1 MEILI
6 NDEKV
11 EFELE
16 TEKNVGDIIKGLES
30 WIGENDNVIES
41 ISIDS
46 VTVPFDYNCSEF
58 SRSISLVKEL
68 KVITLTQIE
77 LAVNT
82 IVSLGEYITKILS
95 EYDDSDSLTYYDS
108 ILEGMKLIY
117 SGIVDSLRILNVN
130 SIVIVNRKGITLK
143 DVLLEMNEFILI
155 YEKKYIDS
163 EGIKKLQNLLKN
175 MLYFIA
181 IVFRWAVI
189 KNILFFKDWDKTK
202 TSSFLKEIFQDLSYV
217 CSSSFQ
223 KFESISKDL
232 QIGED
237 RKALGDLY
245 YITELL
251 DEVISILKITKVMY
265 TIDFK
270 SMLISDKSID
280 DLFYEITDRLKSIE
294 SAFKNGDM
302 ITVGDVLEYEI
313 KPLFK
318 HIPELFEKINNFI
331 K

>member
-6 NDEKV
+6 NEEKI

-16 TEKNVGDIIKGLES
+16 TEKNVGEIIKGLES
-30 WIGENDNVIES
+30 WIAENDNVIES

-58 SRSISLVKEL
+58 RRSISLVKEL
-68 KVITLTQIE
+68 KVITLPQIE

-82 IVSLGEYITKILS
+82 IVSLGEYITRILS

-163 EGIKKLQNLLKN
+163 EGIKKLKDLLKN

-181 IVFRWAVI
+181 IVFKWAVI
-189 KNILFFKDWDKTK
+189 KNILFFKDWDKTR
-202 TSSFLKEIFQDLSYV
+202 TSSFLGDIFQDLSYV

-223 KFESISKDL
+223 KFDSISKDL
-232 QIGED
+232 QIGRD

-251 DEVISILKITKVMY
+251 DEVISILKITKIMY

-280 DLFYEITDRLKSIE
+280 DLFYEITDRLKSVE

-318 HIPELFEKINNFI
+318 QIPELFEKMDNFI

>member
-6 NDEKV
+6 NDEKIK
-11 EFELE
+11 FELE
-16 TEKNVGDIIKGLES
+16 TEKNVGEIIKGLES
-30 WIGENDNVIES
+30 WIAENDNVIES

-58 SRSISLVKEL
+58 RRSISLVKEL
-68 KVITLTQIE
+68 KVITLPQIE

-82 IVSLGEYITKILS
+82 IVSLGEYITRILS

-163 EGIKKLQNLLKN
+163 EGIKKLKDLLKN

-181 IVFRWAVI
+181 IVFKWAVI
-189 KNILFFKDWDKTK
+189 KNILFFKDWDKTR
-202 TSSFLKEIFQDLSYV
+202 TSSFLGEIFQDLSYV
-217 CSSSFQ
+217 CSNSIQ
-223 KFESISKDL
+223 KFDSISKDL
-232 QIGED
+232 QIGRD
-237 RKALGDLY
+237 RKALGDLC

-251 DEVISILKITKVMY
+251 DEVISILKITKIMY

-280 DLFYEITDRLKSIE
+280 DLFYEITDRLKSVE

-318 HIPELFEKINNFI
+318 QIPELFEKMDNFI

>member
-6 NDEKV
+6 NDEKIK
-11 EFELE
+11 FELE
-16 TEKNVGDIIKGLES
+16 TEKNVGEIIKGLES
-30 WIGENDNVIES
+30 WIAENDNVIES

-46 VTVPFDYNCSEF
+46 VTVPFDYTCSEF

-68 KVITLTQIE
+68 KVITLPQIE

-82 IVSLGEYITKILS
+82 IVSLGEYITRILS

-117 SGIVDSLRILNVN
+117 SGIVDSLKILNVN

-143 DVLLEMNEFILI
+143 DVLLEMKEFILI
-155 YEKKYIDS
+155 YEKKYINS
-163 EGIKKLQNLLKN
+163 EGIKKLKDLLKN

-181 IVFRWAVI
+181 IVFKWAVI

-202 TSSFLKEIFQDLSYV
+202 TSSFLGEIFQDMSYV
-217 CSSSFQ
+217 CRSSFQ
-223 KFESISKDL
+223 KFDSISKDL

-251 DEVISILKITKVMY
+251 DEVISILKITKIMY

-280 DLFYEITDRLKSIE
+280 DLFYEITDRLKSVE

-302 ITVGDVLEYEI
+302 ITVGEGLEYEI

-318 HIPELFEKINNFI
+318 QIPELFEKVDNFI

>member
-6 NDEKV
+6 NDEKIK
-11 EFELE
+11 FKLE
-16 TEKNVGDIIKGLES
+16 TEKNVGEIIKGLES
-30 WIGENDNVIES
+30 WIAENDNVIES

-58 SRSISLVKEL
+58 RRSISLVKEL
-68 KVITLTQIE
+68 KVITLPQIE

-82 IVSLGEYITKILS
+82 IVSLGEYITRILS

-163 EGIKKLQNLLKN
+163 EGIKKLKDLLKN

-181 IVFRWAVI
+181 IVFKWAVI
-189 KNILFFKDWDKTK
+189 KNILFFKDWDKTR
-202 TSSFLKEIFQDLSYV
+202 TSSFLGEIFQDLSYV
-217 CSSSFQ
+217 CSNSFQ
-223 KFESISKDL
+223 KFDSISKDL

-237 RKALGDLY
+237 RKALGDLC

-251 DEVISILKITKVMY
+251 DEVISILKITKIMY

-280 DLFYEITDRLKSIE
+280 DLFYEITDRLKSVE

-318 HIPELFEKINNFI
+318 QIPELFEKMDNFI

>member
-6 NDEKV
+6 NDEKI

-16 TEKNVGDIIKGLES
+16 SEKNVGDIIKGLEN
-30 WIGENDNVIES
+30 WIVENGNVIES

-46 VTVPFDYNCSEF
+46 ITVPFDYSCSEF
-58 SRSISLVKEL
+58 GRNISLVKEL
-68 KVITLTQIE
+68 KVITSTQIE

-82 IVSLGEYITKILS
+82 IVTVGEYVTRMLS
-95 EYDDSDSLTYYDS
+95 EYAGPDSLTCYDS

-117 SGIVDSLRILNVN
+117 SGTVDSSRILNIN
-130 SIVIVNRKGITLK
+130 SIFVINRKGITLK

-163 EGIKKLQNLLKN
+163 EGIKKLQDLLKN
-175 MLYFIA
+175 MLYYISKIFK
-181 IVFRWAVI
+181 WAVI
-189 KNILFFKDWDKTK
+189 KNYLFFKDWDKTK
-202 TSSFLKEIFQDLSYV
+202 TSSFLGEIFRDLSYV
-217 CSSSFQ
+217 CSNSFQ
-223 KFESISKDL
+223 IFESIAKNL

-245 YITELL
+245 YLTELL
-251 DEVISILKITKVMY
+251 DEVISILKITKIMY
-265 TIDFK
+265 TIDLK
-270 SMLISDKSID
+270 SLLISDKSIEG
-280 DLFYEITDRLKSIE
+280 LFNEITDHLKSVE
-294 SAFKNGDM
+294 NAFKSGDM

-313 KPLFK
+313 KPLFEQV
-318 HIPELFEKINNFI
+318 PELFEKMNNFI

>member
-163 EGIKKLQNLLKN
+163 EGIKKLQDLLKN

-318 HIPELFEKINNFI
+318 QIPELFEKINNFI

>member
-6 NDEKV
+6 NDEKIK
-11 EFELE
+11 FELE
-16 TEKNVGDIIKGLES
+16 TEKNVGEIIKGLES
-30 WIGENDNVIES
+30 WIAENDNVIES

-46 VTVPFDYNCSEF
+46 VTVPFDYTCSEF

-68 KVITLTQIE
+68 KVITLPQIE

-82 IVSLGEYITKILS
+82 IVSLGEYITRILS

-143 DVLLEMNEFILI
+143 DVLLEMKEFILI
-155 YEKKYIDS
+155 YEKKYINS
-163 EGIKKLQNLLKN
+163 EGIKKLKDLLKN

-181 IVFRWAVI
+181 IVFKWAVI

-202 TSSFLKEIFQDLSYV
+202 TSSFLGDIFQDLSYV

-223 KFESISKDL
+223 KFDSISKDL
-232 QIGED
+232 QIGRD
-237 RKALGDLY
+237 RKALGDLC

-251 DEVISILKITKVMY
+251 DEVISILKITKIMY

-280 DLFYEITDRLKSIE
+280 DLFYEITDRLKSVE

-318 HIPELFEKINNFI
+318 QIPELFEKMDNFI

>member
-6 NDEKV
+6 NDEKIK
-11 EFELE
+11 FELE
-16 TEKNVGDIIKGLES
+16 TEKNVGEIIKGLES
-30 WIGENDNVIES
+30 WIAENDNVIES

-68 KVITLTQIE
+68 KVITLPQIE

-82 IVSLGEYITKILS
+82 IVSLGEYITRILS

-163 EGIKKLQNLLKN
+163 EGIKKLKDLLKN

-181 IVFRWAVI
+181 IVFKWAVI
-189 KNILFFKDWDKTK
+189 KNILFFKDWDKTR
-202 TSSFLKEIFQDLSYV
+202 TSSFLGEIFQDLSYV
-217 CSSSFQ
+217 CSNSFQ
-223 KFESISKDL
+223 KFDSISKDL

-237 RKALGDLY
+237 RKALGDLC

-251 DEVISILKITKVMY
+251 DEVISILKITKIVY

-280 DLFYEITDRLKSIE
+280 DLFYEITDRLKSVE

-318 HIPELFEKINNFI
+318 QIPELFEKMDNFI

>member
-6 NDEKV
+6 NDEKI

-16 TEKNVGDIIKGLES
+16 TEKNVGEIIKGLES
-30 WIGENDNVIES
+30 WIAENDNMIES

-46 VTVPFDYNCSEF
+46 VIVPFDYNCSEF
-58 SRSISLVKEL
+58 RRSISLVKEL
-68 KVITLTQIE
+68 KVITLTQVE

-82 IVSLGEYITKILS
+82 IVSLGEYIIRILS

-143 DVLLEMNEFILI
+143 DVLFEMNEFILI

-163 EGIKKLQNLLKN
+163 EGTKKLKDLLKN

-181 IVFRWAVI
+181 IVFKWAVI
-189 KNILFFKDWDKTK
+189 KNILFFKDWDKTR
-202 TSSFLKEIFQDLSYV
+202 TSSFLGDIFQDLSYV

-223 KFESISKDL
+223 KFDSISKDL
-232 QIGED
+232 QIGRD
-237 RKALGDLY
+237 RKALGDLC

-251 DEVISILKITKVMY
+251 DEVISILKITKIMY

-270 SMLISDKSID
+270 SMLISDRSID
-280 DLFYEITDRLKSIE
+280 DLFYEITDRLKSVE

-318 HIPELFEKINNFI
+318 QIPELFEKVDNFI

>member
-6 NDEKV
+6 NEEKI

-16 TEKNVGDIIKGLES
+16 TEKNVGEIIKGLES
-30 WIGENDNVIES
+30 WIAENDNVIES

-82 IVSLGEYITKILS
+82 IVSLGEYITRILS

-163 EGIKKLQNLLKN
+163 EGIKKLKDLLKN

-181 IVFRWAVI
+181 IVFKWAVI
-189 KNILFFKDWDKTK
+189 KNILFFKDWDKTR
-202 TSSFLKEIFQDLSYV
+202 TSSFLGDIFQDLSYV

-223 KFESISKDL
+223 KFDSISKDL
-232 QIGED
+232 QIGRD
-237 RKALGDLY
+237 RKALGDLC

-251 DEVISILKITKVMY
+251 DEVISILKITKIMY

-280 DLFYEITDRLKSIE
+280 DLFYEITDRLKSVE

-318 HIPELFEKINNFI
+318 QIPELFEKMDNFI

>member
-6 NDEKV
+6 NDEKI

-16 TEKNVGDIIKGLES
+16 TEKNVGEIIKGLES
-30 WIGENDNVIES
+30 WIAENDNVIES

-46 VTVPFDYNCSEF
+46 VTVPFDYTCSEF

-68 KVITLTQIE
+68 KVITLPQIE

-82 IVSLGEYITKILS
+82 IVSLGEYITRILS

-143 DVLLEMNEFILI
+143 DVLFEMNEFILI

-163 EGIKKLQNLLKN
+163 EGTKKLKDLLKN

-181 IVFRWAVI
+181 IVFKWAVI
-189 KNILFFKDWDKTK
+189 KNILFFKDWDKTR
-202 TSSFLKEIFQDLSYV
+202 TSSFLGDIFQDLSYV

-223 KFESISKDL
+223 KFDSISKDL
-232 QIGED
+232 QIGRD
-237 RKALGDLY
+237 RKALGDLC

-251 DEVISILKITKVMY
+251 DEVISILKITKIMY

-280 DLFYEITDRLKSIE
+280 DLFYEITDRLKSVE

-318 HIPELFEKINNFI
+318 QIPELFEKMDNFI

>member
-6 NDEKV
+6 NEEKI

-16 TEKNVGDIIKGLES
+16 TEKNVGEIIKGLES
-30 WIGENDNVIES
+30 WIVENDNVIES

-82 IVSLGEYITKILS
+82 IVSLGEYIIRILS

-155 YEKKYIDS
+155 YEKKYIDP
-163 EGIKKLQNLLKN
+163 EGIKKLKDLLKN

-181 IVFRWAVI
+181 IVFKWAVI

-202 TSSFLKEIFQDLSYV
+202 TSSFLGEIFQDLSYV

-223 KFESISKDL
+223 KFDSISKDL
-232 QIGED
+232 QIGRD
-237 RKALGDLY
+237 RKALGDLC

-251 DEVISILKITKVMY
+251 DEVISILKITKIMY

-280 DLFYEITDRLKSIE
+280 DLFYEITDRLKSVE

-318 HIPELFEKINNFI
+318 QIPELFEKMDNFI

>member
-6 NDEKV
+6 NDEKI

-16 TEKNVGDIIKGLES
+16 TEKNVGEIIKGLES
-30 WIGENDNVIES
+30 WIAENDNMIES

-58 SRSISLVKEL
+58 RRSISLVKEL
-68 KVITLTQIE
+68 KVITLTQVE

-82 IVSLGEYITKILS
+82 IVSLGEYIIRILS

-163 EGIKKLQNLLKN
+163 EGIKKLKDVLKN

-181 IVFRWAVI
+181 IVFKWAVI
-189 KNILFFKDWDKTK
+189 KNILFFKDWDKTR
-202 TSSFLKEIFQDLSYV
+202 TSSFLGDIFQDLSYV

-223 KFESISKDL
+223 KFDSISKDL
-232 QIGED
+232 QIGRD
-237 RKALGDLY
+237 RKALGDLC

-251 DEVISILKITKVMY
+251 DEVISILKITKIMY

-280 DLFYEITDRLKSIE
+280 DLFYEITDRLKSVE

-318 HIPELFEKINNFI
+318 QIPELFEKMDNFI

>member
-6 NDEKV
+6 NEEKI

-16 TEKNVGDIIKGLES
+16 TEKNVGEIIKGLES
-30 WIGENDNVIES
+30 WIAENDNVIES

-82 IVSLGEYITKILS
+82 IVSLGEYITRILS

-163 EGIKKLQNLLKN
+163 EGIKKLKDLLKN

-181 IVFRWAVI
+181 IVFKWAVI
-189 KNILFFKDWDKTK
+189 KNILFFKGWDKTR
-202 TSSFLKEIFQDLSYV
+202 TSSFLGEIFQDLSYV

-223 KFESISKDL
+223 KFDSISKDL

-251 DEVISILKITKVMY
+251 DEVISILKITKIMY

-280 DLFYEITDRLKSIE
+280 DLFYEITDRLKSVE

-318 HIPELFEKINNFI
+318 QIPELFEKVDNFI

>member
-6 NDEKV
+6 NDEKIK
-11 EFELE
+11 FKLE
-16 TEKNVGDIIKGLES
+16 TEKNVGEIIKGLES
-30 WIGENDNVIES
+30 WIVENDNVIES

-58 SRSISLVKEL
+58 RRSISLVKEL
-68 KVITLTQIE
+68 KVITLPQIE

-82 IVSLGEYITKILS
+82 IVSLGEYITRILS

-163 EGIKKLQNLLKN
+163 EGIKKLKGLLKN

-181 IVFRWAVI
+181 IVFKWAVI
-189 KNILFFKDWDKTK
+189 KNILFFKDWDKTR
-202 TSSFLKEIFQDLSYV
+202 TSSFLGEIFQDLSYV
-217 CSSSFQ
+217 CSNSFQ
-223 KFESISKDL
+223 KFDSISKDL

-237 RKALGDLY
+237 RKALGDLC

-251 DEVISILKITKVMY
+251 DEVISILKITKIMY

-280 DLFYEITDRLKSIE
+280 DLFYEITDRLKSVE

-318 HIPELFEKINNFI
+318 QIPELFEKMDNFI

>member
-6 NDEKV
+6 NDEKI

-16 TEKNVGDIIKGLES
+16 TEKNVGEIIKGLES
-30 WIGENDNVIES
+30 WIAENDNMIES

-58 SRSISLVKEL
+58 RRSISLVKEL
-68 KVITLTQIE
+68 KVITLPQIE

-82 IVSLGEYITKILS
+82 IVSLGEYIIRILS

-163 EGIKKLQNLLKN
+163 EGIKKLKDLLKN

-181 IVFRWAVI
+181 IVFKWAVI
-189 KNILFFKDWDKTK
+189 KNILFFKDWDKTR
-202 TSSFLKEIFQDLSYV
+202 TSSFLGDIFQDLSYV

-223 KFESISKDL
+223 KFDSISKDL
-232 QIGED
+232 QIGRD
-237 RKALGDLY
+237 RKALGDLC

-251 DEVISILKITKVMY
+251 DEVISILKITKIMY

-280 DLFYEITDRLKSIE
+280 DLFYEITDRLKSVE

-318 HIPELFEKINNFI
+318 QIPELFEKMDNFI

>member
-181 IVFRWAVI
+181 IVFKWAVI

-318 HIPELFEKINNFI
+318 QIPELFEKIDNFI

>member
-82 IVSLGEYITKILS
+82 IVSLGEYITRILS

-117 SGIVDSLRILNVN
+117 SGIVDSLRILHVN

-163 EGIKKLQNLLKN
+163 EGIKKLQDLLKN

-181 IVFRWAVI
+181 VVFKWAVI

-202 TSSFLKEIFQDLSYV
+202 ITSFLEEIFQDLSYV

-251 DEVISILKITKVMY
+251 DEVIWILKITKVMY

-270 SMLISDKSID
+270 SVLISDKSID

-294 SAFKNGDM
+294 SAFQNGDM

-318 HIPELFEKINNFI
+318 QIPELFEKIDNFI

>member
-6 NDEKV
+6 NDEKIK
-11 EFELE
+11 FKLE
-16 TEKNVGDIIKGLES
+16 TEKNVGEIIKGLES
-30 WIGENDNVIES
+30 WIVENDNVIES

-58 SRSISLVKEL
+58 RRSISLVKEL
-68 KVITLTQIE
+68 KVITLPQIE

-82 IVSLGEYITKILS
+82 IVSLGEYITRILS

-163 EGIKKLQNLLKN
+163 EGIKKLKGLLKN

-181 IVFRWAVI
+181 IVFKWAVI
-189 KNILFFKDWDKTK
+189 KNILFFKDWDKTR
-202 TSSFLKEIFQDLSYV
+202 TSSFLGEIFQDLSYV
-217 CSSSFQ
+217 CSNSFQ
-223 KFESISKDL
+223 KFDSISKDL
-232 QIGED
+232 QIGRD
-237 RKALGDLY
+237 RKALGDLC

-251 DEVISILKITKVMY
+251 DEVISILKITKIMY

-280 DLFYEITDRLKSIE
+280 DLFYEITDRLKSVE

-318 HIPELFEKINNFI
+318 QIPELFEKMDNFI